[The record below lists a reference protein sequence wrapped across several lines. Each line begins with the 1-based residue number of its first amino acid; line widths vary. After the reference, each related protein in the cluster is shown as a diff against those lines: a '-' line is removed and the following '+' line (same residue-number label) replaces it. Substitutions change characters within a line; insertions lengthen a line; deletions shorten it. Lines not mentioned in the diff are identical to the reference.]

1 MSAYAIQA
9 SVSVIIDGWTRTRQ
23 LPTFYLDKECQ
34 GIVNE
39 HHAKSIAFDII
50 NPLHNSDITVNMSVS
65 FVKRM
70 DG

>member
-9 SVSVIIDGWTRTRQ
+9 NVSVVVDGWTRTRQ
-23 LPTFYLDKECQ
+23 LPTFYLEKECQ

-39 HHAKSIAFDII
+39 QHAEAIAYDII
-50 NPLHNSDITVNMSVS
+50 NPLRNENLTVNMSVS

-70 DG
+70 DD

>member
-9 SVSVIIDGWTRTRQ
+9 TVSTVVEGYTRTQ
-23 LPTFYLDKECQ
+23 QIPTFYLDREVQ

-39 HHAKSIAFDII
+39 KHAEAIACDII
-50 NPLHNSDITVNMSVS
+50 NPLRNENLKVSVS
-65 FVKRM
+65 ATFVKRM